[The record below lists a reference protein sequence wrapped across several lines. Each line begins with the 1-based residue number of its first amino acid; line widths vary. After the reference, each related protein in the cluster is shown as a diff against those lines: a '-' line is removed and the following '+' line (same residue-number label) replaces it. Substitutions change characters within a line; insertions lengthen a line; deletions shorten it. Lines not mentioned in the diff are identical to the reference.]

1 MTQDPPNRQ
10 LQRESALAFRER
22 QPDVEKILF
31 TREGDRPAFGASW
44 RVNAVAT
51 VSGVEYQVIIGP
63 DIGPAFVGVGV
74 PPTAPTPFPPATLTV
89 VYSDGSSEVIE

>member
-1 MTQDPPNRQ
+1 MSPDPSNREP
-10 LQRESALAFRER
+10 QRESALAFREW
-22 QPDVEKILF
+22 QPDVEKVLF
-31 TREGDRPAFGASW
+31 TREGDRPGFGASW

-63 DIGPAFVGVGV
+63 DIGPAFVGIGV
-74 PPTAPTPFPPATLTV
+74 PPKAPTPLPRTSLTV